1 MTAFATQALTDG
13 AARLMV
19 DGEMNIYNALE
30 VKSHLVGAVRAA
42 DVLEL
47 DLSHVSEI
55 DTAGLQLLLLAKQE
69 SVRLDK
75 TLRITA
81 HSDAVREL
89 IDFYNVGAFFGDP
102 VVILADNK
110 E

>member
-1 MTAFATQALTDG
+1 MAAFATQTLTNG
-13 AARLMV
+13 ASRLMV
-19 DGEMNIYNALE
+19 DGEMNIYNAHE
-30 VKSHLVGAVRAA
+30 VKDQLIGAVRASG
-42 DVLEL
+42 VLEL

-69 SVRLDK
+69 SVRLQK
-75 TLRITA
+75 ALHITA

-89 IDFYNVGAFFGDP
+89 IDFYNVAAFFGDP
-102 VVILADNK
+102 MVILADNK